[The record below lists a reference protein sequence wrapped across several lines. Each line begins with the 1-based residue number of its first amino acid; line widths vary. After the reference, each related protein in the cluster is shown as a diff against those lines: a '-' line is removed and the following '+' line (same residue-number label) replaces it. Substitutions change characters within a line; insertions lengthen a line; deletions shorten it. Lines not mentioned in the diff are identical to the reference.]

1 MCPGDDR
8 VGIPGAQF
16 FGGKVDA
23 VGIKAFQHLLVALVS
38 VLAEFL
44 QRGLQRGRIRVHEK
58 SKYMNFMV
66 LKAAGH
72 LNAGHH
78 LQPQLCSGLHGRVN
92 SGRGIVVCKRDG

>member
-44 QRGLQRGRIRVHEK
+44 QRGLQRGGIRVHEK
-58 SKYMNFMV
+58 SKYMNFVV

-72 LNAGHH
+72 LDAGHH
-78 LQPQLCSGLHGRVN
+78 LQPQLCSGLHGHVN